1 MPTKNETLDLS
12 AGTLYITPL
21 EGGEP
26 VPLGQG
32 TMTIAPVEEE
42 PDILGRDPIR
52 INRDMS
58 FEIELEPDAEAWQ
71 KFREMTINPM
81 LELYREYVRKTAQE
95 IADWC
100 RTYHPNWL
108 QILLRTKKKR
118 IKKKY
123 RDRIFRAFMEE
134 KYGKN

>member
-1 MPTKNETLDLS
+1 MPPKNETLDLS

-21 EGGEP
+21 EGGES
-26 VPLGQG
+26 VPLGRG
-32 TMTIAPVEEE
+32 AMTITPVEEE

-52 INRDMS
+52 INQDMS

-71 KFREMTINPM
+71 KFQEMTVNPI
-81 LELYREYVRKTAQE
+81 LQLYREYVRKTAQE
-95 IADWC
+95 VADWC
-100 RTYHPNWL
+100 RTNHPNWL

-123 RDRIFRAFMEE
+123 RDRIFRAFMED
-134 KYGKN
+134 KYGKI

>member
-1 MPTKNETLDLS
+1 MPTKNEPLDLS
-12 AGTLYITPL
+12 AGTLYMIPL

-26 VPLGQG
+26 VPLGPC
-32 TMTIAPVEEE
+32 TMTVTPVEKE

-52 INRDMS
+52 INQDSS

-71 KFREMTINPM
+71 KFQEMTVNPI
-81 LELYREYVRKTAQE
+81 LQLYREYIRKTAQE

-100 RTYHPNWL
+100 RINHPDWL

-134 KYGKN
+134 RHG